1 MARIFRNPIRR
12 KIPETGKEENAVDS
26 RGKTLYSPNWRTLI
40 VDHEGKRKTYTLGTD
55 KANAQKQADMLEQ
68 REREIINGIRAK
80 PAVADQNA
88 ERPFEEV
95 CQEYFK
101 WGRARGGKNNM
112 PWDDE
117 YAAKKERSIEI
128 WRTFL
133 SLEKLG
139 DLYGILPK
147 LEKECHRMLEAG
159 KAGKTVAHHAQALS
173 SFIKWCKKRKYL
185 TEDPLAELGKFDT
198 SPKRIRR
205 AMIPDELRS
214 LLDHCAPHR
223 RLLYEVAFCSG
234 LREDELRQLEPD
246 MLDREECALRI
257 PKYIDKDRK
266 DRVQYLPVALMER
279 LVAFIDAG
287 EAKKIY
293 ARTYRQQG
301 ERKGKKKPPKNPL
314 LYVPTNSA
322 TMLKRDLD
330 AAGIPHKTPKGVL
343 DFHALRTAYINF
355 VLDVASD
362 VKTAQELA
370 RHATAEMTLNV
381 YGRAKEDR
389 LRAVVESVGQI
400 VFNDDLRDNLDNA
413 GQQNRTIF
421 AQGPDFSTLSKVA
434 TLGNAEGCNDK
445 NMVRKRG
452 LEPPRPCGH

>member
-1 MARIFRNPIRR
+1 MARIFRNPVRR
-12 KIPETGKEENAVDS
+12 KNPETGKEENAVDS
-26 RGKTLYSPNWRTLI
+26 KGKTLYSANWRTLI

-55 KANAQKQADMLEQ
+55 KAQAQKQADMLEQ
-68 REREIINGIRAK
+68 REREIKNGVRAK
-80 PAVADQNA
+80 PVVADQNA
-88 ERPFEEV
+88 ERSFEEV

-117 YAAKKERSIEI
+117 YADKKERALTF

-139 DLYGILPK
+139 DLYGILPRV
-147 LEKECHRMLEAG
+147 EKECHRMLEDG
-159 KAGKTVAHHAQALS
+159 YAGKTVAHQAQALS

-198 SPKRIRR
+198 SPKKIRR
-205 AMIPDELRS
+205 AMIRDELRS
-214 LLDHCAPHR
+214 LLELCAAHR
-223 RLLYEVAFCSG
+223 RLLYEVAFCTG
-234 LREDELRQLEPD
+234 LREDELRQLEPE
-246 MLDREECALRI
+246 MLDREECAIRI
-257 PKYIDKDRK
+257 PKHIDKDRK
-266 DRVQYLPVALMER
+266 DRVQYIPAALMER
-279 LVAFIDAG
+279 LVAFVAAG

-293 ARTYRQQG
+293 ARTYKQQG

-322 TMLKRDLD
+322 TMLKRDLKV
-330 AAGIPHKTPKGVL
+330 AGIPYETQKGVL
-343 DFHALRTAYINF
+343 NFHALRTAYINF
-355 VLDVASD
+355 ILDVAPD

-400 VFNDDLRDNLDNA
+400 VFQDSLRDNLDNA
-413 GQQNRTIF
+413 GQRNRTIF
-421 AQGPDFSTLSKVA
+421 AQGPDFSSSSKVA
-434 TLGNAEGCNDK
+434 TLGKAEGCGDK
-445 NMVRKRG
+445 ILVRKRG
-452 LEPPRPCGH
+452 LEPP

>member
-12 KIPETGKEENAVDS
+12 KNPETDKEENAVDS

-40 VDHEGKRKTYTLGTD
+40 VNHEGKRKTYTLGTD
-55 KANAQKQADMLEQ
+55 KAQAQKQADMLEQ
-68 REREIINGIRAK
+68 REREIINGVRAK

-88 ERPFEEV
+88 ERSFEDV

-101 WGRARGGKNNM
+101 WGNARGGKNNM

-117 YAAKKERSIEI
+117 YAVKKERNLAF
-128 WRTFL
+128 WRTCL

-147 LEKECHRMLEAG
+147 IEKECHRMLESG
-159 KAGKTVAHHAQALS
+159 NAGKTVSHKAQALS
-173 SFIKWCKKRKYL
+173 SLIKWCKKRKYL

-198 SPKRIRR
+198 SPKTIRR
-205 AMIPDELRS
+205 AMIIDELRG
-214 LLDHCAPHR
+214 LLDHCASHR
-223 RLLYEVAFCSG
+223 LLLYEVAFCSG

-246 MLDREECALRI
+246 MLDREECAIRI
-257 PKYIDKDRK
+257 PKHIDKSRK
-266 DRVQYLPVALMER
+266 DRVQYIPAALMER
-279 LVAFIDAG
+279 LVAFVEAG

-293 ARTYRQQG
+293 ARTYRNQG

-322 TMLKRDLD
+322 TMLKRDLK
-330 AAGIPHKTPKGVL
+330 AAGIPYKTAKGVL
-343 DFHALRTAYINF
+343 NFHALRTAYINF
-355 VLDVASD
+355 VLDVAPD

-370 RHATAEMTLNV
+370 RHETAEMTLNV

-389 LRAVVESVGQI
+389 LRAVVESVGQL
-400 VFNDDLRDNLDNA
+400 VFQGGRKDSLDNA
-413 GQQNRTIF
+413 GQQKCTIF
-421 AQGPDFSTLSKVA
+421 AQGPNFLPLQKSA
-434 TLGNAEGCNDK
+434 TSDIIGGCDDK
-445 NMVRKRG
+445 NMVPTTG
-452 LEPPRPCGH
+452 YT